1 MDSVTPRH
9 IVRLTTL
16 PDDAQVVEEER
27 RPAGVESADERVL
40 SDRASG
46 RLAAAGVAQAQ
57 SYLEIE
63 RC

>member
-1 MDSVTPRH
+1 MDPVTPRH
-9 IVRLTTL
+9 IVRVTTP
-16 PDDAQVVEEER
+16 PDDDQVVEEGR
-27 RPAGVESADERVL
+27 GSAGVESADERVL

-46 RLAAAGVAQAQ
+46 RLARAGVAQAQ